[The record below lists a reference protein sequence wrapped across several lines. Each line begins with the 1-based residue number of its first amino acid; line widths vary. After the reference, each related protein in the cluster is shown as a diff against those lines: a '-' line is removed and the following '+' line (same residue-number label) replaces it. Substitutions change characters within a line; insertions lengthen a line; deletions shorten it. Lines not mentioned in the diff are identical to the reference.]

1 MNENSGLVIAVS
13 KGRILKDTLPLLE
26 KIGISPSEDPA
37 KSRKL
42 ILDVDDSDTKIVII
56 RATDVPTFVEY
67 GAADVGIAGK
77 DVLMEHDGGG
87 FYEPLDL
94 HIAKCKLAVA
104 GREASL
110 SGEKRVRIATKYT
123 KTARAY
129 FAAKGVQTEIIKL
142 YGSME
147 LAPLVGL
154 SDYIVDLVDTG
165 NTLRAN
171 GLVEIEDIC
180 DISSRLIVNKAS
192 MKLKHEAISGLIER
206 LKSVLG

>member
-77 DVLMEHDGGG
+77 DVLMEHDGDG

-129 FAAKGVQTEIIKL
+129 FAAKGVQTEICL
-142 YGSME
+142 HGY
-147 LAPLVGL
+147 LFYAL
-154 SDYIVDLVDTG
+154 
-165 NTLRAN
+165 
-171 GLVEIEDIC
+171 
-180 DISSRLIVNKAS
+180 
-192 MKLKHEAISGLIER
+192 ER
-206 LKSVLG
+206 TKEVSV